1 MCVCVCVC
9 VCLCVHIYI
18 YIHRPWQQDERMNKT
33 IYIQREKRLSTK
45 KRIHR
50 PWQRDL
56 QMQGGVSSLAE
67 RRTADAS
74 DPRTLVPVLGFRV
87 YGLRW

>member
-1 MCVCVCVC
+1 MEKCIAEETARRQNALQRRLRVVTRLRVRA
-9 VCLCVHIYI
+9 H
-18 YIHRPWQQDERMNKT
+18 KT
-33 IYIQREKRLSTK
+33 TQKRLSTK
-45 KRIHR
+45 NKNIHR

-56 QMQGGVSSLAE
+56 RMQGGVSSLEE